1 MTERQ
6 SITHPGGRW
15 KQLCSRTVRSSFWK
29 TVIIFATVLLLFGS
43 SIQFMLFPKT
53 ADVIFDGLFTF
64 AFALFIFDMI
74 LNIAVNPEYMPCNVC
89 RRRKEEE
96 AQAFRRLGIGS
107 FMFWCDL
114 VSSFA
119 MLYDISYINSTE
131 FETLEINIKLDKYGV
146 PVSFI

>member
-1 MTERQ
+1 
-6 SITHPGGRW
+6 
-15 KQLCSRTVRSSFWK
+15 
-29 TVIIFATVLLLFGS
+29 
-43 SIQFMLFPKT
+43 MLFPKT
-53 ADVIFDGLFTF
+53 ADVMFDGLFTF

-74 LNIAVNPEYMPCNVC
+74 LNISVKPEYMPCDVC

-96 AQAFRRLGIGS
+96 TQGFRRRGIGS

-131 FETLEINIKLDKYGV
+131 FETLEIHIKLDKYGV